1 MIPAIIAGGGEMI
14 SSLQS
19 LLAGRVD
26 VCVVGSG
33 PVGLALGTALA
44 RSGLSVALL
53 ESGGKDVSEKTN
65 RLAAAASIS
74 TAHHAE
80 ASLTI
85 RRAVGGTSKAWGG
98 RCVEFD
104 DSDFD
109 GRPVRGDARWP
120 IEHSAFRAYYDDAR
134 TFLGA
139 ELPVVEMPDMEGD
152 FESSIESWTREPDM
166 AKAHGTLIESL
177 PNLHLVTQATVI
189 GLDLDR
195 EGARMKRALVWHRGK
210 LHSLGATVFVLAC
223 GGRENARL
231 LLAAQET
238 APRLFGGPEG
248 PLGRYYMGHLAGE
261 IARIRFADRSFMEK
275 LFFRRN
281 GTGAWFRSRLIPS
294 CRLQKE
300 HELLNGVFWLRSPP
314 LEEIYSTAGG
324 RATLNMIRAISGRRK
339 MRRMSFK
346 AKAPDTASLSDL
358 VANPMQSFNA
368 ALQLTTAALKSE
380 RQPNFFVKNDEHLY
394 WLAYHG
400 EQLPAAS
407 NRVRLSSEVDETGLK
422 RLAVSFDFAEE
433 DLASLIRS
441 HHALAEWITRRR
453 IGTVEWLYPEETL
466 SAAVRR
472 QALDGYHQIGL
483 TRMGASP
490 RTSVVDGNCRCHDL
504 TNLYVA
510 GSSVF
515 PVSGQ
520 ANPTLPAVALALRL
534 ADHLKGELRG

>member
-1 MIPAIIAGGGEMI
+1 MI

-33 PVGLALGTALA
+33 PVGLALGIRLA

-53 ESGGKDVSEKTN
+53 ESGGKTISEKTN

-109 GRPVRGDARWP
+109 GRPARGDARWP

-139 ELPVVEMPDMEGD
+139 ELSNVEIPGVEMPDMDGD
-152 FESSIESWTREPDM
+152 FEPSIESWAREPDM
-166 AKAHGTLIESL
+166 AKAHGALIESL

-210 LHSLGATVFVLAC
+210 LHSLGATIFVLAC

-231 LLAAQET
+231 LLAAQEI
-238 APRLFGGPEG
+238 APRLFGGVDG

-261 IARIRFADRSFMEK
+261 LARIRFADRSFMEK
-275 LFFRRN
+275 MFFRRN

-294 CRLQKE
+294 IALQNE
-300 HELLNGVFWLRSPP
+300 RDLLNSVFWLRSPP
-314 LEEIYSTAGG
+314 LEEVYSTAGA
-324 RATLNMIRAISGRRK
+324 RATLNMIRAISGRRR

-358 VANPMQSFNA
+358 VSNPVESFNA

-394 WLAYHG
+394 WLAYHS
-400 EQLPAAS
+400 EQLPVAA

-466 SAAVRR
+466 SAAVRG

-504 TNLYVA
+504 ENLYVA
-510 GSSVF
+510 GSSVL

>member
-1 MIPAIIAGGGEMI
+1 MI

-19 LLAGRVD
+19 LLAGRID

-53 ESGGKDVSEKTN
+53 ESGGKTVSAKTN

-85 RRAVGGTSKAWGG
+85 RRAIGGTSKAWGG

-109 GRPVRGDARWP
+109 GRPARGDARWP
-120 IEHSAFRAYYDDAR
+120 IEHSAIRAYYDDAR
-134 TFLGA
+134 AFLGA
-139 ELPVVEMPDMEGD
+139 ELPHVERSHVGPPDISGD
-152 FESSIESWTREPDM
+152 FEPSMESWARQPDM

-177 PNLHLVTQATVI
+177 PNLHVVTQATVI

-195 EGARMKRALVWHRGK
+195 EGARTKRVLVWHRGK
-210 LHSLGATVFVLAC
+210 LHSLGATIFVLAC

-231 LLAAQET
+231 LLAAQEI
-238 APRLFGGPEG
+238 APQLFGGAEG

-261 IARIRFADRSFMEK
+261 IARIRFADRSFMERM
-275 LFFRRN
+275 FFRRN

-294 CRLQKE
+294 LSLQKQ
-300 HELLNGVFWLRSPP
+300 HELLNSVFWLRSPP
-314 LEEIYSTAGG
+314 LEEVYATAGA
-324 RATLNMIRAISGRRK
+324 RATLNMIRAITGRRK
-339 MRRMSFK
+339 MRRLSFK
-346 AKAPDTASLSDL
+346 ASAPDTASLSDL
-358 VANPMQSFNA
+358 VANPVQSFNA

-380 RQPNFFVKNDEHLY
+380 RQPNFFVKNNEHIY

-400 EQLPAAS
+400 EQLPLAS

-433 DLASLIRS
+433 DLASLIRC
-441 HHALAEWITRRR
+441 HHALAEWIGKRR
-453 IGTVEWLYPEETL
+453 IGTVEWLYPKETL
-466 SAAVRR
+466 TAAIRR

-483 TRMGASP
+483 TRMGASS

-504 TNLYVA
+504 ANLYVA

-534 ADHLKGELRG
+534 ADHLKGELQG

>member
-1 MIPAIIAGGGEMI
+1 MI
-14 SSLQS
+14 SSLQN

-33 PVGLALGTALA
+33 PVGLALGIALA

-53 ESGGKDVSEKTN
+53 ESGGKTISEKTN

-74 TAHHAE
+74 TDHHAE

-109 GRPVRGDARWP
+109 GRPARGDARWP

-134 TFLGA
+134 AFLGA
-139 ELPVVEMPDMEGD
+139 ELPAVDMPDMDGE
-152 FESSIESWTREPDM
+152 FEPSIESWAREPDM
-166 AKAHGTLIESL
+166 AKAHGALIESL

-195 EGARMKRALVWHRGK
+195 EGARTKRLMVWHRGK
-210 LHSLGATVFVLAC
+210 LHSLGATIFVLAC

-231 LLAAQET
+231 LLAAQEI
-238 APRLFGGPEG
+238 APRLFGGVDG

-261 IARIRFADRSFMEK
+261 LARIRFTDRSFMEK
-275 LFFRRN
+275 MFFRRN
-281 GTGAWFRSRLIPS
+281 GTGAWFRARLIPS
-294 CRLQKE
+294 IALQNE
-300 HELLNGVFWLRSPP
+300 RDLLNSVFWLRSPP
-314 LEEIYSTAGG
+314 LEEVYATAGA
-324 RATLNMIRAISGRRK
+324 RATLNLFKAITGRRK

-346 AKAPDTASLSDL
+346 SKVSDTASLSDL
-358 VANPMQSFNA
+358 VTNPVQSFNA
-368 ALQLTTAALKSE
+368 ALQLTTSALKSE
-380 RQPNFFVKNDEHLY
+380 RQPNFFVKNGEHLY

-400 EQLPAAS
+400 EQRPVAS

-422 RLAVSFDFAEE
+422 RLAVSFDFDEE
-433 DLASLIRS
+433 DLASLIRC
-441 HHALAEWITRRR
+441 HHALAEWIGTRQ
-453 IGTVEWLYPEETL
+453 IGTFEWLHPEDGLQT
-466 SAAVRR
+466 AVRR

-490 RTSVVDGNCRCHDL
+490 RSSVVDGNCRCHDL
-504 TNLYVA
+504 ENLYVA

-534 ADHLKGELRG
+534 ADHLKGELRAGA